1 MADQQNVVLFSDPA
15 AIGVAA
21 VATGLLITL
30 AHLGR
35 AKGALGQ
42 DRKKKIGARI
52 DAFAAASKNGINPV
66 DAYKAH
72 GELLALKATYDGH
85 DQALGLWEDEV
96 KGRLDQL
103 SDEFW
108 NEVAAALDTQI
119 ALLKLQEEKEQDE
132 VDEVQTVL
140 SEFEQRRHELQSRA
154 QKRQAA
160 AKKAQKAE

>member
-1 MADQQNVVLFSDPA
+1 MADQNVVPFSDPA

-30 AHLGR
+30 ANLGK
-35 AKGALGQ
+35 AKGVLGQ
-42 DRKKKIGARI
+42 DRKKKVGARI
-52 DAFAAASKNGINPV
+52 DAFAAASRNGVNAA
-66 DAYKAH
+66 DAFKARV
-72 GELLALKATYDGH
+72 ELDTLKATYDGQE
-85 DQALGLWEDEV
+85 QALVLWEEEV
-96 KGRLDQL
+96 NGRLDQL

-108 NEVAAALDTQI
+108 TEVAVALDTQI

-140 SEFEQRRHELQSRA
+140 NEFEQRRHDLQTRA

-160 AKKAQKAE
+160 AKKATQKNE